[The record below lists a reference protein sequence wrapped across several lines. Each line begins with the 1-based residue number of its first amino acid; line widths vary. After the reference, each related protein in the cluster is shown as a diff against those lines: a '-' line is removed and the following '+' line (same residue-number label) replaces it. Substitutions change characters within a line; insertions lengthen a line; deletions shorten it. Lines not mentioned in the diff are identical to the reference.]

1 MKIKACTSLVAAA
14 VLAGCIPMP
23 GTVMNVGSDS
33 TTETPDTQTNS
44 KNQAPVFHVTIS
56 PNLIITGRDG
66 TLSGIVEEEAE
77 EIIENVLSVDPDSTL
92 LLKTDDVEKTIPS
105 KQFDGPLNKGDE
117 PTLIGPQ
124 WGGATVDQF
133 NMAQCSKVVEE
144 HRVEPVDPVWEG
156 CRVYWGE

>member
-44 KNQAPVFHVTIS
+44 NHKAPVFNVTIS

-66 TLSGIVEEEAE
+66 TLSGIIDEKAEKKAEEVAE
-77 EIIENVLSVDPDSTL
+77 EILSVDPANPL
-92 LLKTDDVEKTIPS
+92 MLKTDEIK
-105 KQFDGPLNKGDE
+105 KYDGPLNKGGE
-117 PTLIGPQ
+117 LTLIGPQ

-133 NMAQCSKVVEE
+133 NMAQCTQVAEE

-156 CRVYWGE
+156 CRVYWDE